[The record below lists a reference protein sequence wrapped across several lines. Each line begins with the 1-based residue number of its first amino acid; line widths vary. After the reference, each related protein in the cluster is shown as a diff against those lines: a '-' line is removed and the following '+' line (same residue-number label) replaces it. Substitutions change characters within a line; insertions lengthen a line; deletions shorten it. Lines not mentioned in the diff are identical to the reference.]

1 MPGLYGVYSSERAN
15 TAQSWDGTAPGSVVY
30 TKLKPVPFG
39 EFFPFSGP
47 LNALYTWIFHLFG
60 IPSFDPPPSGSSTAP
75 LRLNGVLYGTY
86 ICYDSIFSWVA
97 RSMVQQGAQVLVNV
111 SNDGWYQGWG
121 VTQHFQMGRL
131 RAIETRRWVLRS
143 VNKGVLGVIDDL
155 GRPVQTLT
163 SGEGV
168 LHARYRLLGGQT
180 VYVKVGDVPALLG
193 ALALLLLAWRIQRRS
208 SGDSRAALVGP

>member
-1 MPGLYGVYSSERAN
+1 M
-15 TAQSWDGTAPGSVVY
+15 VY

-60 IPSFDPPPSGSSTAP
+60 IPNFDPPPSGNVAEP

-97 RSMVQQGAQVLVNV
+97 RQMVRGGAQVLVNV

-143 VNKGVLGVIDDL
+143 VNKGILGVIDDL
-155 GRPVQTLT
+155 GRPVSTLD

-168 LHARYRLLGGQT
+168 LHARYRVLGGET
-180 VYVKVGDVPALLG
+180 VYVKLGDLPALLG
-193 ALALLLLAWRIQRRS
+193 ALALLGLAWRMQRRPLEL
-208 SGDSRAALVGP
+208 SGARVDLH